1 MTNNNI
7 KRNKSSMTPCYTAIE
22 LFSLNGVFTFKTDLW
37 ALGCIMYETTVG

>member
-7 KRNKSSMTPCYTAIE
+7 KRNKSSKTPCNTLTE